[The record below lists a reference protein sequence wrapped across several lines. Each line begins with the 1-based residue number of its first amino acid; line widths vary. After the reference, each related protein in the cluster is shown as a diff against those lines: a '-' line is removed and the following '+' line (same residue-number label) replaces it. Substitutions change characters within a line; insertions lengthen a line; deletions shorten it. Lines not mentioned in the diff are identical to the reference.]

1 MSYRKN
7 SFENGRKQKFNFIYF
22 VGAAA
27 AVFVALIV
35 PVRIAN
41 IQKNQ
46 NNGVYYVN
54 PAMTT
59 VSSGSISQV
68 PVNSVISSK
77 LAGKSSFVNNV
88 AFDSGKSVVFSGNI
102 HDTVFTSD
110 SQKKSQSFA
119 NDVVNSAVLKPE
131 LEDNFISIRITI
143 PGVGQIPVTTEITF
157 PLDVISGKF

>member
-1 MSYRKN
+1 M
-7 SFENGRKQKFNFIYF
+7 

-27 AVFVALIV
+27 AVCAKLIV
-35 PVRIAN
+35 PTRLEKKK
-41 IQKNQ
+41 KNQ
-46 NNGVYYVN
+46 NNSIYYVN
-54 PAMTT
+54 PAM
-59 VSSGSISQV
+59 VPVPNGSIARV